1 MEEIRLYRA
10 GRATVLTPQSGPI
23 RDAAAARSIPPARPS
38 EPGYICPYGNPLQ
51 NSRIPYP
58 LPGGSW
64 DVQWR
69 AEWEPAVQPVFV
81 FQQDD
86 RILVRGAQW
95 RLLDAN
101 GRIVFSGAGGG
112 GAVVLDSPHGLF
124 YRMTSGGE
132 LAAVRL
138 SDGKPRFLHQPSRGD
153 IFTRPLISRR
163 GDRILIAGNERL
175 LDPAR
180 RKLPKE
186 STLEILDVPE
196 PVQTSGLGTLTSGTV
211 AGMLQLPSPKV
222 LFAAGSETIVAAAT
236 GSIWIVDWDLNIRSA
251 LEGSFD
257 PLAISLDEL
266 GRIYLLN
273 REDGRLVLW
282 LLSPEGERVFAFSLP
297 PGTPDLSQPPI
308 ISYDHRVY
316 LIAGRQI
323 LAVGPDGRLEW
334 TKPAAAA
341 VGGATVAASGELLVT
356 EGDSIASW
364 DAQGRRT
371 VLFSSGGD
379 AFKTPPIL
387 TANGRLLA
395 ASATRLYNLRAGGS
409 R

>member
-1 MEEIRLYRA
+1 MEEISLYRG

-23 RDAAAARSIPPARPS
+23 RDAAAARATPPARPS
-38 EPGYICPYGNPLQ
+38 EPGYICPYGNTQ
-51 NSRIPYP
+51 QSSRIPYP

-64 DVQWR
+64 EVQWR
-69 AEWEPAVQPVFV
+69 AEWEPAVRPVFV

-112 GAVVLDSPHGLF
+112 GAVVLDSPNGLF

-153 IFTRPLISRR
+153 VFTRPLIARR
-163 GDRILIAGNERL
+163 GDRILIAGNERM
-175 LDPAR
+175 LDPR
-180 RKLPKE
+180 GVKLPKE
-186 STLEILDVPE
+186 STLEIVDVPE
-196 PVQTSGLGTLTSGTV
+196 PIQTTDLGTLTSGTV

-222 LFAAGSETIVAAAT
+222 QFAAGSEAIVAAAT
-236 GSIWIVDWDLNIRSA
+236 GRIWIVDWDLNIRKA

-257 PLAISLDEL
+257 PLAVSLDEL
-266 GRIYLLN
+266 GRVYMVI
-273 REDGRLVLW
+273 REGDRLALW
-282 LLSPEGERVFAFSLP
+282 LLTTEGERAFAFALP

-308 ISYDHRVY
+308 IGYDHRVY
-316 LIAGRQI
+316 LVAGRQI
-323 LAVGPDGRLEW
+323 LAVGSDGRLEW

-341 VGGATVAASGELLVT
+341 VGGATVAASGELLLT
-356 EGDSIASW
+356 EGESITSW